1 MVHRD
6 AERCRETHMVQN
18 GPESHRETPTVHRDA
33 ERHRETCTVQRG
45 LHWELVAP
53 EPVKLATLILY
64 KIYVPVS
71 QKPWPVEKKT
81 ETHWNRKT
89 SKMKNLCMVGPTD
102 EKWVE
107 SPPHVN
113 FI

>member
-33 ERHRETCTVQRG
+33 ERHRETRTVQRG

-71 QKPWPVEKKT
+71 QKPWPVEKK
-81 ETHWNRKT
+81 NRNSLEPQDIK
-89 SKMKNLCMVGPTD
+89 D
-102 EKWVE
+102 EKFVYGGADR
-107 SPPHVN
+107 
-113 FI
+113 